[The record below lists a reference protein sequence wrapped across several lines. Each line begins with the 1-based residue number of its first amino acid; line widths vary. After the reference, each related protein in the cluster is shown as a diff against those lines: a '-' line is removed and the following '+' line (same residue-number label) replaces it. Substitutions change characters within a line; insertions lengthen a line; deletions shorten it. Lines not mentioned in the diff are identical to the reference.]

1 MGLVGESGPE
11 WAQGGE
17 WEGEHRQRRASE
29 VKQAPRLLQA
39 LTQPWLTVSTDA
51 RRRTKRVALWS
62 EVMVRWRRWRGCYG
76 RLTGGWGSRIE
87 ANGPDSRRGRGN
99 DRVVVSIAREEH
111 DRQVKSTEMLQKPKD
126 WLKRE

>member
-1 MGLVGESGPE
+1 MGMVGESGPE

-62 EVMVRWRRWRGCYG
+62 EVMVRWRRSESWDP
-76 RLTGGWGSRIE
+76 LMIK
-87 ANGPDSRRGRGN
+87 
-99 DRVVVSIAREEH
+99 V
-111 DRQVKSTEMLQKPKD
+111 
-126 WLKRE
+126 